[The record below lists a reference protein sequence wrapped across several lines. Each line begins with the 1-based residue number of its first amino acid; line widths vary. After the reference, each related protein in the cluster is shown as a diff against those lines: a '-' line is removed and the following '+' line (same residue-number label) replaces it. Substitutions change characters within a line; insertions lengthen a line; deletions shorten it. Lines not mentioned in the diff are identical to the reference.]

1 MEKNILICLEKLD
14 IEGVETAVVNQ
25 AMALKEKGCNVFVI
39 AQKGIY
45 SETLKNNG
53 ITTIDFKFSIINRID
68 TENQKIIL
76 DIVDKYKINE
86 VHFHQFP
93 CVNYI
98 WSICLTRNIPYVA
111 FIHTLSPEDYE
122 WFMNVF
128 PIYKVILKPYFEC
141 ASKIIVVTKRG
152 KEIHK
157 KYFPDTDIS
166 KYYILPNCISF
177 KMYYSNN
184 KVKEINKFVLLS
196 RFSKEK
202 IEIIKLGID
211 LFNEYLKL
219 KKDATLDIVGCG
231 AEENTIIEY
240 INQNNIKNVNLIG
253 STSNVREVLDK
264 YDAVIGIG
272 RCMLEAITMK
282 RIAILIGKNSIKGI
296 IDKSNINEAI
306 ECNFAGRLLS
316 DKTKEETA
324 RNLYQ
329 LNENKIREITDY
341 NYNIIK
347 EKLDISKKVFF
358 LEDIQINNKENEFV
372 KYYIEA
378 INYLLETIEEKER
391 ISEEIWNGKLWLE
404 EQLEIHKENNNIKNN
419 NLASK
424 LKKVFKRNK

>member
-1 MEKNILICLEKLD
+1 M
-14 IEGVETAVVNQ
+14 
-25 AMALKEKGCNVFVI
+25 
-39 AQKGIY
+39 
-45 SETLKNNG
+45 
-53 ITTIDFKFSIINRID
+53 
-68 TENQKIIL
+68 
-76 DIVDKYKINE
+76 
-86 VHFHQFP
+86 
-93 CVNYI
+93 
-98 WSICLTRNIPYVA
+98 
-111 FIHTLSPEDYE
+111 
-122 WFMNVF
+122 
-128 PIYKVILKPYFEC
+128 
-141 ASKIIVVTKRG
+141 
-152 KEIHK
+152 
-157 KYFPDTDIS
+157 
-166 KYYILPNCISF
+166 
-177 KMYYSNN
+177 
-184 KVKEINKFVLLS
+184 
-196 RFSKEK
+196 
-202 IEIIKLGID
+202 
-211 LFNEYLKL
+211 
-219 KKDATLDIVGCG
+219 
-231 AEENTIIEY
+231 
-240 INQNNIKNVNLIG
+240 IG

-296 IDKSNINEAI
+296 IDNSQIETIFMKLIEYDKLYIMENIDKSNINEAI